1 MGAYGL
7 GLLVAFASQFNNTRT
22 LFFTVW
28 LLGLASLAL
37 SWRLRIVVA
46 LFSAALLFFYADH
59 SGQALGRVFK
69 RVLAQLGNAAYATFL
84 SHFALV
90 VVFSAIWNAAH
101 LQGLM
106 WALSMVVLCWLTAT
120 AWGLVLN
127 RLVEP
132 TLNRWIIDIQFWW
145 TRLGSDQSFA
155 CVAAQ
160 LTAWFGGFGALALA
174 MAS

>member
-7 GLLVAFASQFNNTRT
+7 GLLAAFASQFNNTRT

-46 LFSAALLFFYADH
+46 LFGAALLFFYADH

-84 SHFALV
+84 SHFALWW
-90 VVFSAIWNAAH
+90 S
-101 LQGLM
+101 
-106 WALSMVVLCWLTAT
+106 
-120 AWGLVLN
+120 LV
-127 RLVEP
+127 P
-132 TLNRWIIDIQFWW
+132 FGTLHTCKGSCGRSPWW
-145 TRLGSDQSFA
+145 CCAGSPPRLGVGCSI
-155 CVAAQ
+155 
-160 LTAWFGGFGALALA
+160 AWWSLL
-174 MAS
+174 